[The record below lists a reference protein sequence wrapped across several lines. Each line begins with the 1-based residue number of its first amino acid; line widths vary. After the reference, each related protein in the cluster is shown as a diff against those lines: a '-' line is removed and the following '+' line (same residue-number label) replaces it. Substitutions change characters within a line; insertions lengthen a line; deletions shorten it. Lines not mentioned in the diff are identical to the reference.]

1 MCIRDSIS
9 IALYNDAASYAQKRG
24 IIIADTKFEF
34 GTDEHGKLILM
45 DEILTP
51 DSSRFWEAATWQ
63 PGSSP
68 ASYDKQYVR
77 DWLETLDWNKQAPGP
92 SVPEE
97 VISGTLSRY
106 REALKRLTQNDTEV
120 A

>member
-1 MCIRDSIS
+1 
-9 IALYNDAASYAQKRG
+9 
-24 IIIADTKFEF
+24 
-34 GTDEHGKLILM
+34 M

-51 DSSRFWEAATWQ
+51 DSSRFWEADTWQ

-92 SVPEE
+92 NVPDE

-106 REALKRLTQNDTEV
+106 QEALKRLMQSDTAV

>member
-1 MCIRDSIS
+1 MQATIGNQLADDIRRIS

-34 GTDEHGKLILM
+34 GTDEHGNLILM

-77 DWLETLDWNKQAPGP
+77 DWLETLD
-92 SVPEE
+92 SV
-97 VISGTLSRY
+97 SYTHLTLPTTPY
-106 REALKRLTQNDTEV
+106 V
-120 A
+120 